1 MKIQKWKQKIKYLL
15 LIVGAALAAALLTY
29 ASPFAKFE
37 YWLGDGLFIREK
49 PVDNRIKIVGID
61 ERSLQ
66 ELGPFGGWSRQQAA
80 DLLDAFDEEHAP
92 AVIAFDINYFGDRD
106 AEGDTALVEAA
117 AKYDHVVMASYL
129 NYSAKLERQENGS
142 LKMNTMYLEQ
152 VEEPY
157 EALTAVSRQGFTNV
171 VQDSDNYV
179 RRSVLSEDW
188 GGETRYNFACEIYRC
203 YQESIGEPIR
213 LPATDGQ
220 GIYGFDY
227 TAEPGMYEIYS
238 YVDVVK
244 GRVDPKVF
252 KDSIVFVGAYCS
264 GMMDQYMVPV
274 ARSTVMNGVEVQAN
288 HLNALLDGRTFV
300 NLAAWSCA
308 LISGALVGCYAL
320 IASHKRFLVS
330 LVGGIALEAAIV
342 AAAYLLYTKGIYWR
356 CLVPVLFIALI
367 LLIRMMTGYITERF
381 RKQKILNVFRTYMA
395 PQVVDELGKSRNY
408 QIELG
413 GQSRD
418 IAVLFVDIRGFTSM
432 SEGLSPT
439 VIVEIL
445 NRYLGQ
451 VTEAI
456 FKNEGTLDKFIG
468 DAVMAVYNAPLDVPD
483 YCVRAVKTGIDIV
496 KAVGEM
502 NAAMKKDFGVEIACG
517 VGIHCGRAVVGN
529 IGCNYRMDYTAIGDV
544 VNVAERLESV
554 AKGGQVLISSQLYEQ
569 VSGSFHADFLGEQS
583 LKGRQDKIKVY
594 SLDISSDISSEGI
607 NGANTD
613 RQDT

>member
-1 MKIQKWKQKIKYLL
+1 MKIQVWKQNIKYLL

-49 PVDNRIKIVGID
+49 PVDNRIKIIGID
-61 ERSLQ
+61 EKSLQ

-80 DLLDAFDEEHAP
+80 DLLSAFDEEHAP
-92 AVIAFDINYFGDRD
+92 AVIAFDINYFGSRD
-106 AEGDTALVEAA
+106 AQGDTALAEAA
-117 AKYDHVVMASYL
+117 AKYDYVVMASYL
-129 NYSAKLERQENGS
+129 DYSAKLEVQEDGS
-142 LKMNTMYLEQ
+142 LKMNTMHVEQ
-152 VEEPY
+152 VEQPY
-157 EALTAVSRQGFTNV
+157 EALAAVSRQGFTNT

-179 RRSVLSEDW
+179 RRSVLSTDW
-188 GGETRYNFACEIYRC
+188 GGETRYNFAYEIYRC
-203 YQESIGEPIR
+203 YQESIGEQAM
-213 LPATDGQ
+213 LPATDEQ

-244 GRVDPKVF
+244 GRLDPKIF
-252 KDSIVFVGAYCS
+252 QGSIVFVGAYAS

-288 HLNALLDGRTFV
+288 HLNALLDGRIFV

-308 LISGALVGCYAL
+308 LIAGVLVGGYAL
-320 IASHKRFLVS
+320 LASHRQFLVG
-330 LVGGIALEAAIV
+330 LVGGIALVAAIM
-342 AAAYLLYTKGIYWR
+342 AAAYLLYTRGIYWR

-367 LLIRMMTGYITERF
+367 LFVRMMGGYITERF
-381 RKQKILNVFRTYMA
+381 RKQKILSVFRTYMA
-395 PQVVDELGKSRNY
+395 PQVVDELGKSKNY

-483 YCVRAVKTGIDIV
+483 YCFRAVKTGIDIV
-496 KAVGEM
+496 KAVDEM
-502 NAAMKKDFGVEIACG
+502 NADMKKDFGIELACG
-517 VGIHCGRAVVGN
+517 VGVHCGKAVVGN
-529 IGCNYRMDYTAIGDV
+529 IGCSYRMDYTAIGDV
-544 VNVAERLESV
+544 VNVSERLESV
-554 AKGGQVLISSQLYEQ
+554 AKKGQVLISSQLYER
-569 VSGSFHADFLGEQS
+569 VSGRFAAEFMGEQS

-594 SLDISSDISSEGI
+594 SLDIAAGAALEGI
-607 NGANTD
+607 NGTD
-613 RQDT
+613 TSRQDT